1 MINRH
6 QFQMAA
12 KKFRGGRITLAD
24 FTKLVYQENQ
34 NGSSSAAGKSTK
46 GNTLQAAVQ
55 VQENSS
61 QRASS
66 EKLTPALGRE
76 MGLHLRVRPS
86 QAHKGDFG
94 RVLAIGG
101 SAGMSG
107 AISLTGLAAL
117 RSGSGLVRVAVPEL
131 IQALV
136 AATNPCLMTIGCLA
150 DGDVFHG
157 ASEGALAH
165 HAQWADVVAL
175 GPGMGRG
182 EPQKWIVPK
191 LYREIQQPMVVDAD
205 GLNTLAD
212 AEVEL
217 ADHQGQRILTPHPG
231 EFRRLIGSKLTGRE
245 ELESAAIELADRTGV
260 VVVLKGKGTLVT
272 DGERS
277 FRNQTGNPGMATAGS
292 GDVLTGVITSLVGQG
307 LPAFDACCIGV
318 NVHGVAGDFAAESVG
333 ETSLIATDIVE
344 CLPAAFK
351 KLANANSGKIGFSS

>member
-24 FTKLVYQENQ
+24 FTQMVYDGQESL
-34 NGSSSAAGKSTK
+34 GSASVTTKSAGS
-46 GNTLQAAVQ
+46 AV
-55 VQENSS
+55 EPSGGELS
-61 QRASS
+61 
-66 EKLTPALGRE
+66 RE
-76 MGLHLRVRPS
+76 MGLHLRIRPS
-86 QAHKGDFG
+86 DAHKGDFG

-165 HAQWADVVAL
+165 HAKWADVVAL

-182 EPQKWIVPK
+182 EPQKWIVKK
-191 LYREIQQPMVVDAD
+191 LYQEIQQPMVVDAD
-205 GLNTLAD
+205 GLNTLSD
-212 AEVEL
+212 AEVDL
-217 ADHQGQRILTPHPG
+217 ASHEGQRILTPHPG
-231 EFRRLIGSKLTGRE
+231 EFRRLIGSKDTGRE
-245 ELESAAIELADRTGV
+245 ELEAAAIELAAKADV

-272 DGERS
+272 DGKQS

-307 LPAFDACCIGV
+307 LPAFDACCLGV
-318 NVHGVAGDFAAESVG
+318 NVHGVAGDFAAETVG
-333 ETSLIATDIVE
+333 ETSLIATDIVD
-344 CLPAAFK
+344 CLSAAFK
-351 KLANANSGKIGFSS
+351 KLANASSGKIGFVS